1 MSCPFCCVELLLAV
15 ELFPGEPALR
25 APLVPLFRGLNAPF
39 LGLGLEFRV
48 ALEFWRDE
56 LFMVDNEWSER
67 FGAILG
73 DSCNKWRFNRMW
85 MNSAVYRHDECPPFN
100 VR

>member
-1 MSCPFCCVELLLAV
+1 MSCPFCCVEPLLAV

-73 DSCNKWRFNRMW
+73 DSGRFLSQME
-85 MNSAVYRHDECPPFN
+85 VQTDVDELCCL
-100 VR
+100 

>member
-1 MSCPFCCVELLLAV
+1 MSCPFCCAELLLAV

-48 ALEFWRDE
+48 ALGFWRDE
-56 LFMVDNEWSER
+56 LFMVDNGLSGSGR
-67 FGAILG
+67 FLLQMEVQTDVDGTCCL
-73 DSCNKWRFNRMW
+73 
-85 MNSAVYRHDECPPFN
+85 
-100 VR
+100 